1 MGISPQSQAVLDR
14 LLNGERVTSG
24 GISIGRLSANATVLL
39 QVLIERGDTLARESG
54 AAQATKLRELFVH
67 TREARDQGATTEAA
81 TAENAPALAG
91 EKTAQADRALS
102 EPSPAPVRHTGWKL
116 VRLTCRAIR
125 GVDPSGTAV
134 EFPFDARPTLIFG
147 SNGSGKSSLLGAI
160 VWALTGQV
168 ITDSPDEAENA
179 AIFAPPRPGS
189 DRGTRLC
196 DWPVVVSLPQS
207 GDPATATPECF
218 AQLEL
223 RSANGST
230 MFVRRTF
237 SAGLET
243 SSDGTSWNRCADL
256 SEHGIEPLDLQLSLI
271 SPTVFGRL
279 TIDQAEDTRTLLSLM
294 LGYDD
299 LEALGDFVSKL
310 AGNRTR
316 LANEEQGDLD
326 AQRAQ
331 LVQKLQS
338 LPDMLPSQH
347 DLRDRLTNLS
357 QMRNPAQSDIAEVGQ
372 LTKRNISTAEASLAE
387 LLGLPETGRPPPDGI
402 ADKLTTAIAALE
414 KGVFPNFPSLR
425 AIRLEEALPQIES
438 TTPTERLAAM
448 QASVDGFLSSAKSRI
463 AQRLEWWRKETQPGS
478 KVALLLRA
486 AQDYDAASAQCPV
499 CEQSIMGLPIE
510 RELAQL
516 GKLDRELMRDLSTF
530 FRDLVDEFR
539 RIVPEALTAL
549 AESTAQQRIM
559 QDWKNLCEAVID
571 PVFAPI
577 TAKFD
582 EAVRTIAEQ
591 ARVAPAATV
600 SLLPEDAPPEFVEKA
615 SVLLQTVQK
624 ALAALS
630 TLQWSQ
636 VHLAEIGDALHECIT
651 KLDSEGAASLL
662 GALSKGKQA
671 AAAVEPLTRVCREL
685 RDAYTRCK
693 SITEKEGAL
702 VTLQE
707 LEAALNELKPLAKYA
722 TNEVKTVFR
731 SIRDKTM
738 DNWRLLYPE
747 NASGLNPAR
756 LSLGKGRTKTVEA
769 LLGCG
774 TCEVPGQFFANA
786 GLQRAI
792 ALSFYFALL
801 DQHPRGLAFVVMD
814 DPILSLDEEHR
825 ESWSANLLRPAMD
838 HVQVILATHQR
849 QYLNNCKHDFRNGV
863 VVELNPRS
871 RPGPI
876 SWRPGF
882 RLDRAE
888 EELERAPTNAP
899 NELRKYRE
907 ELLST
912 WMPTAPLLSL
922 IQGI

>member
-1 MGISPQSQAVLDR
+1 
-14 LLNGERVTSG
+14 
-24 GISIGRLSANATVLL
+24 
-39 QVLIERGDTLARESG
+39 
-54 AAQATKLRELFVH
+54 
-67 TREARDQGATTEAA
+67 
-81 TAENAPALAG
+81 
-91 EKTAQADRALS
+91 
-102 EPSPAPVRHTGWKL
+102 
-116 VRLTCRAIR
+116 
-125 GVDPSGTAV
+125 
-134 EFPFDARPTLIFG
+134 
-147 SNGSGKSSLLGAI
+147 
-160 VWALTGQV
+160 
-168 ITDSPDEAENA
+168 
-179 AIFAPPRPGS
+179 
-189 DRGTRLC
+189 
-196 DWPVVVSLPQS
+196 
-207 GDPATATPECF
+207 
-218 AQLEL
+218 
-223 RSANGST
+223 

-438 TTPTERLAAM
+438 STPTERLAAM

-600 SLLPEDAPPEFVEKA
+600 SLLPEDALN
-615 SVLLQTVQK
+615 LLK
-624 ALAALS
+624 RLRS
-630 TLQWSQ
+630 CSRP
-636 VHLAEIGDALHECIT
+636 
-651 KLDSEGAASLL
+651 SEGAGRPLH
-662 GALSKGKQA
+662 
-671 AAAVEPLTRVCREL
+671 AAVESSPPRR
-685 RDAYTRCK
+685 
-693 SITEKEGAL
+693 
-702 VTLQE
+702 
-707 LEAALNELKPLAKYA
+707 
-722 TNEVKTVFR
+722 
-731 SIRDKTM
+731 
-738 DNWRLLYPE
+738 NWRCATS
-747 NASGLNPAR
+747 ASPVGQRSCFAAR
-756 LSLGKGRTKTVEA
+756 
-769 LLGCG
+769 
-774 TCEVPGQFFANA
+774 
-786 GLQRAI
+786 RAI
-792 ALSFYFALL
+792 QGEAGSRRGGAA
-801 DQHPRGLAFVVMD
+801 DQGVQGAPRRVYAVQVH
-814 DPILSLDEEHR
+814 HR
-825 ESWSANLLRPAMD
+825 ERGRFGHITGAGGCS
-838 HVQVILATHQR
+838 Q
-849 QYLNNCKHDFRNGV
+849 
-863 VVELNPRS
+863 
-871 RPGPI
+871 
-876 SWRPGF
+876 
-882 RLDRAE
+882 
-888 EELERAPTNAP
+888 
-899 NELRKYRE
+899 
-907 ELLST
+907 
-912 WMPTAPLLSL
+912 
-922 IQGI
+922 